1 MNLKIKK
8 DEETGEHYLDI
19 NDLSDLFDDISLI
32 EYYTIEERDDNSIA
46 ISFFDENNN
55 KVYPKVK

>member
-19 NDLSDLFDDISLI
+19 NDLSDLFDDISSI